1 MTQPVAIH
9 LRHCSRTFSH
19 GMVALH
25 PLDLAIHPGETLVL
39 LGPSGCGKTT
49 TLRII
54 SGLETTDPGG
64 EVWFDDRN
72 VTRLPIEK
80 RNVGMVF
87 QNYALF
93 PNLNV
98 AQNVAYGLKILRM
111 PESETRKRVT
121 EMLAMVDL
129 AAFADRPV
137 QGLSGGQ
144 KQRVSLARA
153 MAAQPKVL
161 LFDEPL
167 AALDAK
173 LRERLRVDIG
183 RLLASQGITA
193 VYVTHDQQEAM
204 ALGDR
209 VVILQQGRIA
219 QIGTPREIYHQP
231 ANPFVAD
238 FIGSVNSVLQPDGS
252 ARYCRPEDVILGLEQ
267 HAAWHGLVIHSQFLG
282 QSQRV
287 LIDIGTP
294 TPLLADCSTRLIF
307 RPGQTVG
314 LNVAPEAWFTL

>member
-1 MTQPVAIH
+1 MTQPVAIQ
-9 LRHCSRTFSH
+9 LRHCSRMFSH
-19 GMVALH
+19 DRVALH

-64 EVWFDDRN
+64 EIWFDDRN
-72 VTRLPIEK
+72 VTHLPIEK

-111 PESETRKRVT
+111 PEKETRKRVT
-121 EMLAMVDL
+121 QMLEMVDL

-209 VVILQQGRIA
+209 VVILQHGRIA

-231 ANPFVAD
+231 ANTFVAD
-238 FIGSVNSVLQPDGS
+238 FIGSVNCVQQPNGSVH
-252 ARYCRPEDVILGLEQ
+252 YCRPEDVILGLAQ
-267 HAAWHGLVIHSQFLG
+267 PAAWHGSVIHSQFLG

-314 LNVAPEAWFTL
+314 LHVAPEAWFSL